1 MAEVP
6 DLLRL
11 SKVPSN
17 LQQNVET
24 DLIETSTFQEATAT
38 GTGFARFDLQR
49 KGFLH
54 SHSKLF
60 VGLIP
65 KVGQLGFAAVP
76 PNIGIGSVVKRA
88 VLKCG
93 NQTLNEIDDWSHLH
107 MIKSAQ
113 IDNENNV
120 EREYYTTGRV
130 MNFDFIHPPT
140 IPGNPI
146 VAARQPNTSTI
157 YGINNGRDKASLSAA
172 FPPATNGNFSVDAMP
187 FAQMIAGLP
196 GSSPVYA
203 IDLSDLFPFL
213 KTHSLPLYMIQQ
225 QMSVEI
231 HWAPTVDARVQISV
245 AKTAVGVAGEY
256 LLDRNELK
264 LCADYIYY
272 DGDLMARYADANKNL
287 EFSFPDYRLSK
298 SSITAAALNTG
309 QVRNVGM
316 ANRLCSRVLTV
327 LTNETE
333 DDQSILGDYNGCAPQ
348 RATAA
353 APIAGLNPGDVGAV
367 KYNVRYNDRF
377 EFPQAL
383 TNKAQIFSHF
393 QKNEGV
399 LFLPNEP
406 YANEMTGLADNTQ
419 QYNRRNQV
427 NQNSGLSGTLFML
440 GTRLTTG
447 RVGTRGIELH
457 LTAEDMN
464 VIGGQGYVVRTFCE
478 YARLARLEEGSLSVY
493 NA

>member
-38 GTGFARFDLQR
+38 TGGFARFDLQQ

-54 SHSKLF
+54 SHSKIF

-65 KVGQLGFAAVP
+65 KAGQAGFAHLP
-76 PNIGIGSVVKRA
+76 PNIGIGSVVQRA

-130 MNFDFIHPPT
+130 MNFDFIHPET
-140 IPGNPI
+140 VGAAPGPA
-146 VAARQPNTSTI
+146 VARNPNTSTI
-157 YGINNGRDKASLSAA
+157 YGIDNGRDKLALGGAQ
-172 FPPATNGNFSVDAMP
+172 FSVDPMP
-187 FAQMIAGLP
+187 FAEMLAGSP
-196 GSSPVYA
+196 EQSPVYA

-225 QMSVEI
+225 QMSVEL
-231 HWAPTVDARVQISV
+231 HWAQTVDKRVQISQ
-245 AKTAVGVAGEY
+245 AGVGADY
-256 LLDRNELK
+256 LIDTTQLK
-264 LCADYIYY
+264 LCADYVYY
-272 DGDLMARYADANKNL
+272 TDGDIMARYAEANKNL

-298 SSITAAALNTG
+298 STIGNAALGTG
-309 QVRNVGM
+309 QVRNLGM

-327 LTNETE
+327 MTNGTE
-333 DDQSILGDYNGCAPQ
+333 DSQSILGDYNGCAPQ
-348 RATAA
+348 RATVGN
-353 APIAGLNPGDVGAV
+353 PIAGLNPGDVGLV
-367 KYNVRYNDRF
+367 KYNLRYNDRF

-393 QKNEGV
+393 QRSEGV
-399 LFLPNEP
+399 LFLPNEV

-419 QYNRRNQV
+419 QYARRNQI
-427 NQNSGLSGTLFML
+427 NENSGLGGTLFML
-440 GTRLTTG
+440 GSRLTTG
-447 RVGTRGIELH
+447 RVGVKGIELH
-457 LTAEDMN
+457 LTAENMN
-464 VIGGQGYVVRTFCE
+464 VLAAGYTVRSFCE
-478 YARLARLEEGSLSVY
+478 YARLARLEDGFLSVY

>member
-24 DLIETSTFQEATAT
+24 DLIETSTFQEATAS
-38 GTGFARFDLQR
+38 GTGFARFDLQQ

-60 VGLIP
+60 LGVVAP
-65 KVGQLGFAAVP
+65 AGQGGFAHYP
-76 PNIGIGSVVKRA
+76 PNIGIGSLVQRA

-113 IDNENNV
+113 LDNENNV

-130 MNFDFIHPPT
+130 MNFDFIHPAT
-140 IPGNPI
+140 IAGG
-146 VAARQPNTSTI
+146 AARQPNISSI
-157 YGINNGRDKASLSAA
+157 YGLANGRDKLALGG
-172 FPPATNGNFSVDAMP
+172 GNFSVDAMP
-187 FAQMIAGLP
+187 FARIVAGAP
-196 GSSPVYA
+196 HEAPTYS

-213 KTHSLPLYMIQQ
+213 KTHSLPLYMIEQ

-231 HWAPTVDARVQISV
+231 HWSPTVDHRVQLSV
-245 AKTAVGVAGEY
+245 AKAAAGDY
-256 LLDRNELK
+256 LLDTNELK
-264 LCADYIYY
+264 LCADYIFY
-272 DGDLMARYADANKNL
+272 DGELMAKYAEANRNL

-298 SSITAAALNTG
+298 SSITDVQLGVG
-309 QVRNVGM
+309 QVRNLGM
-316 ANRLCSRVLTV
+316 ANRLCSRVLTIV
-327 LTNETE
+327 CNDTE
-333 DDQSILGDYNGCAPQ
+333 DDQGILGKYNSCCPDRGH
-348 RATAA
+348 
-353 APIAGLNPGDVGAV
+353 AGLNPGDSGAV
-367 KYNVRYNDRF
+367 KYNIRYNDRF

-383 TNKAQIFSHF
+383 TNKSHIFSHF
-393 QKNEGV
+393 QKSEGV
-399 LFLPNEP
+399 LFLPNEL
-406 YANEMTGLADNTQ
+406 YADEIVGLPGNTQ
-419 QYNRRNQV
+419 QYCRRNQS
-427 NQNSGLSGTLFML
+427 NHNSGLAGIEWMM

-447 RVGTRGIELH
+447 RVGVRGIELH
-457 LTAEDMN
+457 LTQENMD
-464 VIGGQGYVVRTFCE
+464 GPRTYTVRSYCE
-478 YARLARLEEGSLSVY
+478 YARLAKLEDGFLTVF

>member
-11 SKVPSN
+11 SKVPTN
-17 LQQNVET
+17 LSQNVET
-24 DLIETSTFQEATAT
+24 DLIETSTFQEATAS
-38 GTGFARFDLQR
+38 GTGFARFDLQQ

-60 VGLIP
+60 VGVVAP
-65 KVGQLGFAAVP
+65 VGQAGFAHVP
-76 PNIGIGSVVKRA
+76 PNIGIGSLVQRA

-130 MNFDFIHPPT
+130 MNFDFIHPNT
-140 IPGNPI
+140 VAGG
-146 VAARQPNTSTI
+146 AARQPNHATTF
-157 YGINNGRDKASLSAA
+157 GLANGRDKLALGG
-172 FPPATNGNFSVDAMP
+172 GNFTVDSMP
-187 FAQMIAGLP
+187 FAQIVAGQP
-196 GSSPVYA
+196 AEAPVYS

-225 QMSVEI
+225 QMSVEL
-231 HWAPTVDARVQISV
+231 HWSQTVDRRVQISV
-245 AKTAVGVAGEY
+245 AKTAVGNY
-256 LLDRNELK
+256 LIDQNELK

-272 DGDLMARYADANKNL
+272 DGELMAKYAEANKNL
-287 EFSFPDYRLSK
+287 EFSFPDYRMSK
-298 SSITAAALNTG
+298 SSITAAQLGVG

-316 ANRLCSRVLTV
+316 ANRLCSRVLTTV
-327 LTNETE
+327 TNETE
-333 DDQSILGDYNGCAPQ
+333 DDQSILGVYNSICPDKGH
-348 RATAA
+348 
-353 APIAGLNPGDVGAV
+353 AGLNPGDSGVV

-393 QKNEGV
+393 QKSEGV
-399 LFLPNEP
+399 LFLPNEL
-406 YANEMTGLADNTQ
+406 YADQMTGLTGNTQ
-419 QYNRRNQV
+419 QYCRRNQV
-427 NQNSGLSGTLFML
+427 NHNSGLSGILWML

-457 LTAEDMN
+457 LTQENQNA
-464 VIGGQGYVVRTFCE
+464 IGGAGYTVRTYCE
-478 YARLARLEEGSLSVY
+478 YARLARLEDGFLSVY

>member
-24 DLIETSTFQEATAT
+24 DLIETSTFQEATTT
-38 GTGFARFDLQR
+38 GSGFARFDLQR

-60 VGLIP
+60 VGVTAP
-65 KVGQLGFAAVP
+65 AGQAGFATVP
-76 PNIGIGSVVKRA
+76 PNIGIGSLIRRA
-88 VLKCG
+88 VLKVG

-130 MNFDFIHPPT
+130 MNFDFIHPSS
-140 IPGNPI
+140 IPGG
-146 VAARQPNTSTI
+146 VGRHPNNSSI
-157 YGINNGRDKASLSAA
+157 YGLANGRDKLNLSGA
-172 FPPATNGNFSVDAMP
+172 FPPGTAAAQTFSVDAMP
-187 FAQMIAGLP
+187 FAQIVAAEDA
-196 GSSPVYA
+196 SSPVYS

-231 HWAPTVDARVQISV
+231 HWAQTVDARVQLSV
-245 AKTAVGVAGEY
+245 AKGGVGNYVI
-256 LLDRNELK
+256 DKNELK
-264 LCADYIYY
+264 LCADYVYY
-272 DGDLMARYADANKNL
+272 EGELMARYAEANKNL

-298 SSITAAALNTG
+298 SSITSAALGTG

-316 ANRLCSRVLTV
+316 ANRLCSRVLTLV
-327 LTNETE
+327 TNETE
-333 DDQSILGDYNGCAPQ
+333 DDQSILGDYNSSCPQ

-353 APIAGLNPGDVGAV
+353 QPVAGLNPGDTGLV
-367 KYNVRYNDRF
+367 KYNIRYNDRF

-393 QKNEGV
+393 QKSEGV
-399 LFLPNEP
+399 LFLPNEL
-406 YANEMTGLADNTQ
+406 YSQEMTGLTDNLQ
-419 QYNRRNQV
+419 QYNRRNQI
-427 NQNSGLSGTLFML
+427 NRNSGLSGTLFML
-440 GTRLTTG
+440 GSRLTTG

-457 LTAEDMN
+457 LTAEKMD
-464 VIGGQGYVVRTFCE
+464 VIGGQGYVVRSFCE
-478 YARLARLEEGSLSVY
+478 YARMARLEDGFMNIY

>member
-24 DLIETSTFQEATAT
+24 DLIETSTFQEGTAT
-38 GTGFARFDLQR
+38 GTGFARFDLQQ

-54 SHSKLF
+54 SHSKIF

-65 KVGQLGFAAVP
+65 AAAQNGYAHLP
-76 PNIGIGSVVKRA
+76 PNIGIGSLVQRA

-107 MIKSAQ
+107 LIKSAQ
-113 IDNENNV
+113 GDNENNV

-130 MNFDFIHPPT
+130 MNMGFIYEPAYVS
-140 IPGNPI
+140 GGGAK
-146 VAARQPNTSTI
+146 VARAENLASV
-157 YGINNGRDKASLSAA
+157 YGIDNGRNEIMLGG
-172 FPPATNGNFSVDAMP
+172 TNYTVDAMP
-187 FAQMIAGLP
+187 FAQMLSSAP
-196 GSSPVYA
+196 AESPVYA

-213 KTHSLPLYMIQQ
+213 KTHSLPLYMIEQ
-225 QMSVEI
+225 
-231 HWAPTVDARVQISV
+231 QISV
-245 AKTAVGVAGEY
+245 ELHWSPTVG
-256 LLDRNELK
+256 DRVQATHARVGTPQFLIDQNELK

-272 DGDLMARYADANKNL
+272 TEGDVMARYAEANRNL

-298 SSITAAALNTG
+298 SSIEVGPLGDG
-309 QVRNVGM
+309 QVRNLGM
-316 ANRLCSRVLTV
+316 ANRLCSRVLTIV
-327 LTNETE
+327 S
-333 DDQSILGDYNGCAPQ
+333 DDVHFGGTTPDQTILGKYNSTCPDL
-348 RATAA
+348 RAGG
-353 APIAGLNPGDVGAV
+353 IAGDV

-393 QKNEGV
+393 QKSEGV
-399 LFLPNEP
+399 LFVPETV
-406 YANEMTGLADNTQ
+406 YSDSTTGLPGAAHQYGRRTQ
-419 QYNRRNQV
+419 
-427 NQNSGLSGTLFML
+427 GSGTVGIQGKLWMM

-447 RVGTRGIELH
+447 RVGIKGIELH
-457 LTAEDMN
+457 LTQENMRAL
-464 VIGGQGYVVRTFCE
+464 GGAGQNYYTVRSYCE
-478 YARLARLEEGSLSVY
+478 YARLARLEDGFLAVY